1 MQIRL
6 ACIEDSDTLRA
17 IYAQYIDTP
26 VTFEYRLPPR
36 EEFARR
42 VAAIIQTYPYLVWEE
57 AGQIKGYAYAHRQ
70 MEREAYQWNAELSI
84 YLDREY
90 TSRGMGKKL
99 YGILMDIL
107 RIQGICTVYGGVT
120 LPNERSEGLHCALG
134 FRLLGIY
141 RQTGFKCGA
150 WQDVGWFEKQ
160 IAPYPPDPA
169 PIRSIEDISA
179 QELQAAIQRHL

>member
-1 MQIRL
+1 
-6 ACIEDSDTLRA
+6 
-17 IYAQYIDTP
+17 
-26 VTFEYRLPPR
+26 
-36 EEFARR
+36 
-42 VAAIIQTYPYLVWEE
+42 
-57 AGQIKGYAYAHRQ
+57 
-70 MEREAYQWNAELSI
+70 
-84 YLDREY
+84 
-90 TSRGMGKKL
+90 MGKKL

-120 LPNERSEGLHCALG
+120 LPNERSEGLHCVLG

-160 IAPYPPDPA
+160 IAPYPPDPV

>member
-26 VTFEYRLPPR
+26 VTFEYRLPSR

-42 VAAIIQTYPYLVWEE
+42 VVAIIQTYPYLVWEE
-57 AGQIKGYAYAHRQ
+57 AGEIKGYAYAHRQ

-84 YLDREY
+84 YLDRAY

-120 LPNERSEGLHCALG
+120 LPNERSEGLHRALG

-150 WQDVGWFEKQ
+150 WQDIGWFEKQ